1 MPQIVILTSRESHF
15 APFSRQLAES
25 PECRVQWASALESI
39 DLAMGKAPDLLIIDT
54 NIDDG
59 SALDIAQ
66 KVIRVNA
73 MVNMVVVS
81 DLSEED
87 FHEAS
92 EGLGIMAR
100 ISDPPDA
107 EDAPRILELLRQM
120 PGF

>member
-1 MPQIVILTSRESHF
+1 MPQIVILTSRESNF

-25 PECRVQWASALESI
+25 PECRVEWASTLESI
-39 DLAMGKAPDLLIIDT
+39 DLSMGKAPDLLIIDASVG
-54 NIDDG
+54 DL
-59 SALDIAQ
+59 SALDAAQ
-66 KVIRVNA
+66 KVITVNA
-73 MVNMVVVS
+73 MVNMVAVS

-107 EDAPRILELLRQM
+107 QDAPRILDLLRQM